1 MASFD
6 SNNYQFIDEYCG
18 EKTCFLGQYTKCIKK
33 HNIMQRKLITE
44 TEEMEDREET
54 GENFVKEKDNHI
66 DDHSV
71 AHIFETAISNDVSEQ
86 EIEFVENGL
95 QQNSKFVSILD
106 DLAGSE
112 SENESEN
119 ESEQPNIFD
128 SIVIDSDDED
138 DNSADLSPIL
148 AELGH
153 FAAKIQMYDT
163 SDILL
168 SDLEFESSLLD
179 RVSIL
184 IDGIKK
190 KNSIGHYGGYD
201 ICLDDLECLKPDKWF
216 NDIIVNM
223 GFTLIQEKS
232 AINGLDLDIVPSQW
246 FSTYQVSE
254 FYPNAD
260 NVRSKILMQYF

>member
-18 EKTCFLGQYTKCIKK
+18 EKTCFVGQYTKCIKK
-33 HNIMQRKLITE
+33 HNIMQRKLTSE
-44 TEEMEDREET
+44 TEEMDDREES
-54 GENFVKEKDNHI
+54 GENFVKEKENHI

-71 AHIFETAISNDVSEQ
+71 AHISETVISNDVSEQ

-95 QQNSKFVSILD
+95 QQNSKYVSILD

-112 SENESEN
+112 SENESEH
-119 ESEQPNIFD
+119 PNIFD
-128 SIVIDSDDED
+128 SIVISDDED

-201 ICLDDLECLKPDKWF
+201 IRLDDLKCLKPDKWF
-216 NDIIVNM
+216 NDIILNM
-223 GFTLIQEKS
+223 GFALIQEKS
-232 AINGLDLDIVPSQW
+232 AINGFDIDIVPSQW
-246 FSTYQVSE
+246 FSTYHVSD
-254 FYPNAD
+254 FYTY
-260 NVRSKILMQYF
+260 R